1 MPYEKIVKSA
11 FAAVQFFVKSFA
23 CPLKRNFIGI
33 IDYTYVRLY
42 SILYELRKE
51 ENHMENFTFSN
62 LEYVR
67 PDFDAAEAK
76 AKELTERVKAA
87 KSYADVKAVILES
100 DEYMSE
106 LYTMTTIAHIRNT
119 LNTTDE
125 FYEKEIEFIHQRSP
139 EAEGSFI
146 ALTKAIVDC
155 PFTAEIDADLGK
167 EYLVASRRELAQYD
181 DALVPFM
188 QEESRLETEYQKLMA
203 TAEIEFDG
211 KKLNLYGIQKYFEN
225 PDREVRKAAFKK
237 YSEFYESNEEKMEEI
252 FDKLIKV
259 RTKMGQALG
268 YKTFTPLGYL
278 QQGRSDYGQE
288 EVASFR
294 EQVRREL
301 VPLCEKLYEAQA
313 KRIGVDHIMAYDEK
327 FVFPDGNAEPIGDEK
342 YMVAEAQKMYHD
354 LSPETGEFI
363 DFMIE
368 HELMDLE
375 NKPNKANTGYMTD
388 LTKYRAPFVFSCFNH
403 TIFDMQVLS
412 HELGHAFAG
421 YRAMRHQPVM
431 AYYSESTDIAEI
443 HSMSMEQFCYP
454 YAERFF
460 GDAADKY
467 RFAHLQEALTF
478 VPFGVAV
485 DEFQHIVYEN
495 PDLTPKERTM
505 EWHKLEEKYMPWRK
519 YENDPFMERGGYWYH
534 KIHIFLYPFYYINYT
549 LTTMGAME
557 FKKRYAE
564 NKEEAFKD
572 YLTLCDIGGS
582 LSYLESLKAAHL
594 HVPFEEGSVAN
605 AISYAKDILLKAIE
619 EEQAK

>member
-1 MPYEKIVKSA
+1 MS
-11 FAAVQFFVKSFA
+11 
-23 CPLKRNFIGI
+23 
-33 IDYTYVRLY
+33 
-42 SILYELRKE
+42 
-51 ENHMENFTFSN
+51 NFTFSE

-67 PDFDAAEAK
+67 PDFDTAEAK
-76 AKELTERVKAA
+76 AKELTQKVKEA
-87 KSYADVKAVILES
+87 KSYADVKAVILEN
-100 DEYMSE
+100 DAVMSE
-106 LYTMTTIAHIRNT
+106 LYTMVTIAHIRNT
-119 LNTTDE
+119 LNTTDK
-125 FYEKEIEFIHQRSP
+125 FYEDEMAFIHQRAP
-139 EAEGSFI
+139 EAEGSFV
-146 ALTKAIVDC
+146 ALTQAIVDC
-155 PFTAEIDADLGK
+155 PFTAELDADLGK
-167 EYLVASRRELAQYD
+167 EYLVAAHRSLDQYD
-181 DALVPFM
+181 DTLVPYM
-188 QEESRLETEYQKLMA
+188 QEESVLTTEYQKLMA
-203 TAEIEFDG
+203 TAAIEFDG
-211 KKLNLYGIQKYFEN
+211 KTLNLYGIQKYFGD

-259 RTKMGQALG
+259 RTAMGKALG
-268 YKTFTPLGYL
+268 YETYTPLGYL
-278 QQGRSDYGQE
+278 HQGRSDYGQK
-288 EVASFR
+288 EVAAFR
-294 EQVRREL
+294 EQVRKEI

-313 KRIGVDHIMAYDEK
+313 KRIGVDTIMAYDEK
-327 FVFPDGNAEPIGDEK
+327 FVFPDGNAEPIGDEA

-368 HELMDLE
+368 HGLMDLE
-375 NKPNKANTGYMTD
+375 NKPNKANTGYMTS
-388 LTKYRAPFVFSCFNH
+388 LPKYLAPFVFSCFNH
-403 TIFDMQVLS
+403 TTFDMEVLS

-421 YRAMRHQPVM
+421 YRAMRHQPIM
-431 AYYSESTDIAEI
+431 DYFSESTDIAEI

-467 RFAHLQEALTF
+467 RFSHLQEAITF

-485 DEFQHIVYEN
+485 DEFQHIIYEN
-495 PDLTPKERTM
+495 PNLTPKERTY

-519 YENDPFMERGGYWYH
+519 YTDDPFMERGGYWYH

-557 FKKRYAE
+557 FKKRYAG

-619 EEQAK
+619 DEQAQ

>member
-1 MPYEKIVKSA
+1 
-11 FAAVQFFVKSFA
+11 
-23 CPLKRNFIGI
+23 
-33 IDYTYVRLY
+33 
-42 SILYELRKE
+42 
-51 ENHMENFTFSN
+51 MENFTFSN

-294 EQVRREL
+294 EQVRCEL

-313 KRIGVDHIMAYDEK
+313 KRIGVDHTMAYDEK

-388 LTKYRAPFVFSCFNH
+388 LTKDRAPFVFSCFNH

>member
-1 MPYEKIVKSA
+1 
-11 FAAVQFFVKSFA
+11 
-23 CPLKRNFIGI
+23 
-33 IDYTYVRLY
+33 
-42 SILYELRKE
+42 
-51 ENHMENFTFSN
+51 MENFTFSN

-87 KSYADVKAVILES
+87 KSYADVKAVILEF

-619 EEQAK
+619 EQAK